1 MFRKRQP
8 QDDFLRDIPD
18 ASAEAPSNSGPAA
31 RMHIE
36 CLRYH
41 PGGCGETAKLPLI
54 FDRVTAAEHLAT
66 SDLGDSPASA
76 IQQVLPS
83 AEQPIHWINIENPEA
98 EAVASL
104 TELYGIHPLVAD
116 DIIAPLPRARI
127 EEFNTHLYLT
137 MQLPSFRH
145 GEPGREGICLLIGQ
159 GYVISF
165 FKSDSAVRQSVKERI
180 LGDQGRIRQLGADFL
195 LISLLNEAIER
206 SFPVIELME
215 SGVEDL
221 ESEII
226 ESPSRDNLERILEA
240 KRAITSLRHYVWPA
254 AETITSLS
262 RLRSP
267 LIGPKVRVFLRD
279 IADHGMHL
287 TNLVNTLR
295 DMTAGLL
302 DIYHSASSASL
313 NKVMKVL
320 TMISTIFI
328 PLTFLAG
335 LEGMNIRSMPELD
348 WPATYPFLLG
358 LMLSIAVG
366 MLIFFKRKKWF

>member
-1 MFRKRQP
+1 M
-8 QDDFLRDIPD
+8 
-18 ASAEAPSNSGPAA
+18 
-31 RMHIE
+31 
-36 CLRYH
+36 
-41 PGGCGETAKLPLI
+41 
-54 FDRVTAAEHLAT
+54 
-66 SDLGDSPASA
+66 
-76 IQQVLPS
+76 
-83 AEQPIHWINIENPEA
+83 
-98 EAVASL
+98 
-104 TELYGIHPLVAD
+104 
-116 DIIAPLPRARI
+116 APLPRPRL
-127 EEFNTHLYLT
+127 EEYSTHLYIT
-137 MQLPSFRH
+137 MQLPIFRR
-145 GEPGREGICLLIGQ
+145 GEPGRDGICLLIGQ

-165 FKSDSAVRQSVKERI
+165 FKTDSAIYRSIRER
-180 LGDQGRIRQLGADFL
+180 LLNGQGRIRQMGADYL

-206 SFPVIELME
+206 SFPVIELIE
-215 SGVEDL
+215 SGIEDL

-226 ESPSRDNLERILEA
+226 DAPSHDNLERILEA
-240 KRAITSLRHYVWPA
+240 KRAISSLRHYVWPA
-254 AETITSLS
+254 AEAITSLS

-295 DMTAGLL
+295 DMVAGLL

-358 LMLSIAVG
+358 LMLSIAMG